1 MAEVNAKLIRHPYA
15 LYTGIT
21 ERSFASNLRQIP
33 RVTSY
38 LDTENCKSVELT
50 KLAAKCRVHNLLVN

>member
-1 MAEVNAKLIRHPYA
+1 MADVNTKLIRHPHT
-15 LYTGIT
+15 LSTG
-21 ERSFASNLRQIP
+21 RSFASNLQQIP

-38 LDTENCKSVELT
+38 FDTENCKSVGLT